1 MGWSGVAANPRS
13 SIYSPENSKVPSL
26 GDSPSLS
33 AISVSTLVHCLGVVL
48 IVLLGRAIAPT
59 ISSRAHQSEAVEIIR
74 GRSHLSFGKGIM
86 ATVKHPNHIATR
98 SRLVLPAKHM
108 TTSTSSSGKALQ
120 GEARRETAALMR
132 SLKFRQ
138 IYGFYPGHNY
148 QLPIRQSGEMPHIS
162 ADRFPPNFSQYVVI
176 DIVID
181 TKGAVADAKI
191 VAGIVD
197 PPIQGVLLSAVRQ
210 FKYTPA
216 KRDSVPVP
224 SELELVVLVPS

>member
-1 MGWSGVAANPRS
+1 MASNPRS
-13 SIYSPENSKVPSL
+13 SIRGPDISVVASL
-26 GDSPSLS
+26 GDSPGLS
-33 AISVSTLVHCLGVVL
+33 AISLSILVHCFALVV
-48 IVLLGRAIAPT
+48 IVLLGHAAVPRISTPQYEAIKLA
-59 ISSRAHQSEAVEIIR
+59 R
-74 GRSHLSFGKGIM
+74 GRSPLSFGKGRM
-86 ATVKHPNHIATR
+86 ATVKHSNQTASR

-108 TTSTSSSGKALQ
+108 AKPPNSSGETLQ

-148 QLPIRQSGEMPHIS
+148 QLPIRQSGEMPHIA
-162 ADRFPPNFSQYVVI
+162 ADRFPPHFSQYVVI
-176 DIVID
+176 DMVID
-181 TKGAVADAKI
+181 TRGAVADAKI

-197 PPIQGVLLSAVRQ
+197 PPIQELLLSAARQ

-224 SELELVVLVPS
+224 SELEIVVLVPG

>member
-1 MGWSGVAANPRS
+1 
-13 SIYSPENSKVPSL
+13 
-26 GDSPSLS
+26 
-33 AISVSTLVHCLGVVL
+33 
-48 IVLLGRAIAPT
+48 
-59 ISSRAHQSEAVEIIR
+59 
-74 GRSHLSFGKGIM
+74 M
-86 ATVKHPNHIATR
+86 ATVKHSNQTASR

-108 TTSTSSSGKALQ
+108 AKPPNSSGETLQ

-162 ADRFPPNFSQYVVI
+162 ADRFPPHFSQYVVI
-176 DIVID
+176 DMVID
-181 TKGAVADAKI
+181 TQGAVADAKI

-197 PPIQGVLLSAVRQ
+197 PPIQELLLSAARQ

-224 SELELVVLVPS
+224 SELEIVVLVPG

>member
-1 MGWSGVAANPRS
+1 VSAYSRS
-13 SIYSPENSKVPSL
+13 SFHSLEISEVSSL
-26 GDSPSLS
+26 GERPRLS
-33 AISVSTLVHCLGVVL
+33 AISLSILVHCLGVGL
-48 IVLLGRAIAPT
+48 IILLGHAAARRIT
-59 ISSRAHQSEAVEIIR
+59 SHQYEAVKLVR
-74 GRSHLSFGKGIM
+74 GRSRLSFGKGIT
-86 ATVKHPNHIATR
+86 ATVKHSEHIATR

-108 TTSTSSSGKALQ
+108 AKPSNSSGETLQ
-120 GEARRETAALMR
+120 GEARRETAGLMR
-132 SLKFRQ
+132 SLRFRQ

-176 DIVID
+176 DIIID
-181 TKGAVADAKI
+181 TQGAVADAKI

-197 PPIQGVLLSAVRQ
+197 PPIQEVLLSAVRQ

-224 SELELVVLVPS
+224 SELELVALVPG